1 MRSLLRAKGEM
12 GEREEGVREV
22 QCTLGGSSLV
32 GRTRSCAE
40 RKCEFWTCCHG
51 VGLPKAPP
59 LCHRFSGLGL
69 VPGPRGDCSVIR
81 EESREEQVG
90 RPAGRRR
97 TDDAWV
103 MQHWAGAQETGAQCG
118 SPFQGKGSFLSVKGE
133 IKRLSS
139 PCV

>member
-1 MRSLLRAKGEM
+1 MCSALWEGPPWWGELGLVRSGNVNSGLAATAWVSPR
-12 GEREEGVREV
+12 RRRSV
-22 QCTLGGSSLV
+22 TDSLV
-32 GRTRSCAE
+32 
-40 RKCEFWTCCHG
+40 W
-51 VGLPKAPP
+51 V
-59 LCHRFSGLGL
+59 L

-118 SPFQGKGSFLSVKGE
+118 SPFQGKGSFLSVKEE